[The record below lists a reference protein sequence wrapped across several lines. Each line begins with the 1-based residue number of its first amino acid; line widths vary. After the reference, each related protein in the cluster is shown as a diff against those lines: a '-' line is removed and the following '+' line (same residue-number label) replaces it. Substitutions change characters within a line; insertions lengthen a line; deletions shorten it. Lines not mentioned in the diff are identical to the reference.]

1 MDHHLGDIEAD
12 VSPQPAQF
20 LGDPLMQPAQS
31 SHQPWEV
38 CHSVC
43 QQAAAQEMSFI
54 STERPQVVHQPDHRL
69 GTCLDLGSF
78 QLVQPHQWLFSQQ

>member
-1 MDHHLGDIEAD
+1 MDHHLGNIEAD
-12 VSPQPAQF
+12 ASPQPAQF
-20 LGDPLMQPAQS
+20 LRVPHAASPEQPPAMGRL
-31 SHQPWEV
+31 

-43 QQAAAQEMSFI
+43 QQAAAQEMSSI